1 MPPLKGATVFDPDE
15 DPEEQVAYLVRLT
28 KSADRV
34 LAEQARDML
43 DELVTKKFDPNQ
55 LRGPDGR
62 WIHIGGGSVGSR
74 VHHPEHG
81 SGTLTHI
88 QQESDHIRPDGAGFS
103 HRAGSATVQFDSG
116 GKHTFEHRPM
126 PGGGDFR
133 EDVRARGRNLTQEH
147 RETERFARQE
157 QGAGEFDA
165 AIRQARQANAK
176 KPMTDQELADRAN
189 LVEKALT
196 KETVAKYNSATL
208 YKTDGKWTPE
218 RRRQQE
224 EIADHMY
231 AQSAHV
237 PSEGKA
243 VVTGG
248 LFGAGK
254 TTTLRG
260 HAGIDPNDFV
270 AIAPDD
276 VKEEMAKRGMV
287 PEIPGHPELSMM
299 ERATLIQHESG
310 IIAEMV
316 AARAY
321 ADHKN
326 VIWDI
331 SMGSG
336 ADWMKND
343 LIPDLRKRGYG
354 NIKGVF
360 VDIPV
365 ETSVQRAM
373 SRYRKGMDELRAGE
387 GFGGRYVPPALI
399 RAMKTPDGGS
409 VNRGIFEDVK
419 SHFDDWSLFD
429 NGGSA
434 PVHVESK
441 G

>member
-1 MPPLKGATVFDPDE
+1 MLDVDDGDDL
-15 DPEEQVAYLVRLT
+15 DEQVVYLARLT
-28 KSADRV
+28 KSSNPV
-34 LAEQARDML
+34 LAEQAQDAL
-43 DELVTKKFDPNQ
+43 DRLAKKFDPSQ

-62 WIHIGGGSVGSR
+62 WIHIGSPAAGSR

-81 SGTLTHI
+81 HGTVTGFDGGTTHM
-88 QQESDHIRPDGAGFS
+88 RPDGAGFS
-103 HRAGSATVQFDSG
+103 HSSAGGTTHIRFDNGAEHS
-116 GKHTFEHRPM
+116 FEHAGASRSGAHFKPR
-126 PGGGDFR
+126 GDI
-133 EDVRARGRNLTQEH
+133 EVRGRNLTQES
-147 RETERFARQE
+147 RETEAEGRAAL
-157 QGAGEFDA
+157 GAGQFDA
-165 AIRQARQANAK
+165 AIRQAQRANAK
-176 KPMTDQELADRAN
+176 KPMTDEELVARAN

-196 KETVAKYNSATL
+196 KETVAKYNSAAL
-208 YKTDGKWTPE
+208 YKTDGKWNPE
-218 RRRQQE
+218 RRKQQE
-224 EIADHMY
+224 EIADFMY
-231 AQSAHV
+231 AQNAHV

-243 VVTGG
+243 VITGG

-270 AIAPDD
+270 AVAPDD

-331 SMGSG
+331 SMSSG
-336 ADWMKND
+336 GDWMKND
-343 LIPDLRKRGYG
+343 LIPDLRKRGYSD
-354 NIKGVF
+354 IKGVF

-373 SRYRKGMDELRAGE
+373 ARYRKGMDELQAGK
-387 GFGGRYVPPALI
+387 GYGGRYVPPALI

-409 VNRGIFEDVK
+409 VNRGIFEDVRD
-419 SHFDDWSLFD
+419 HFDDWSLFD